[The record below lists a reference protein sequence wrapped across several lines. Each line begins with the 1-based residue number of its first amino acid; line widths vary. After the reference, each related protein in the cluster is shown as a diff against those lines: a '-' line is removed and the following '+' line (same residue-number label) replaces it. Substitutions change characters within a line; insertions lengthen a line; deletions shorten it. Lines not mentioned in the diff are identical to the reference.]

1 MSGNRNILQNNEI
14 TSVASGQ
21 HKMYIVDAQDLTQSP
36 LGSGKYIDVQN
47 LVLNKI
53 GVDFIPVNIYN
64 NGLGSYIKANLRFAI
79 NDSDPA
85 IVTTKSTVF
94 TCTYSVGYT
103 LYKALYAF
111 KKEPGTY
118 GVGGQTI
125 ALSDLNYIGREIIV
139 DILDPDDLAVA
150 DNIQDSIN
158 ESSNTFDTSIVNIFR
173 RTIQGEVRV
182 YAYTPENDYQEFI
195 GFGQTP
201 INEEDF
207 TDITGNGN
215 EESDNDITGFV
226 FDQNTGN
233 LTIETSQGDDF
244 VVSLGG
250 VYATAA
256 QGALADTAIQIEDL
270 DPYSKRVD
278 TARKL
283 SVNPAGATISLLDEN
298 GNLLD
303 TVSLGFLN
311 NEGTTLVYN
320 STDETIE
327 IRNDDNDLLSSIP
340 VSSFVTNVGS
350 NLNLSGSQIQLRDDS
365 NAVLSTINL
374 SISSVQGLQG
384 ALDGKATAAQ
394 GALAET
400 AIQNI
405 PTHTGDVTG
414 DINLTITDGV
424 VTTSKIVNN
433 AVTSDKLESDSVTNV
448 KIADSAVRTSH
459 IASSQVTNTK
469 LGQMA
474 SNTIKGNNDISTG
487 NPKDL
492 TPTEVKAL
500 LSLDSDYATVAQ
512 GALADTSVQLAG
524 NQTITGD
531 KVIGGRLITG
541 GGATLRDK
549 GIYGIYSPS
558 RWGHIWSMG
567 TAYKIAEDG
576 VDAGNLHGAAY
587 RYSASDYGKGHQ
599 FVWCINGN
607 PNIALGSNLWVANKA
622 AIGVEDP
629 TEKLEVAGNV
639 KATAFI
645 GDLPISSTQGDGVT
659 VTNESDGLKVE
670 VDSVDTSN
678 LVKKT
683 GETSQTITG
692 NINGIGL
699 LSATTFV
706 GNVTATSR
714 LAMPSALGVPTSTTS
729 SGLKG
734 ELRYDD
740 DYLYVCIDT
749 NSWKRISLTSW

>member
-1 MSGNRNILQNNEI
+1 MELIDLGSSANDGTGSNIREAGEIINDNFVEI
-14 TSVASGQ
+14 T
-21 HKMYIVDAQDLTQSP
+21 QS
-36 LGSGKYIDVQN
+36 
-47 LVLNKI
+47 I
-53 GVDFIPVNIYN
+53 GIDFIPVNIYS
-64 NGLGSYIKANLRFAI
+64 NGLGSYIKENLRFAV

-94 TCTYSVGYT
+94 TCVYSVGYT

-139 DILDPDDLAVA
+139 DILDPDDLAEA

-256 QGALADTAIQIEDL
+256 QGALA
-270 DPYSKRVD
+270 
-278 TARKL
+278 
-283 SVNPAGATISLLDEN
+283 
-298 GNLLD
+298 
-303 TVSLGFLN
+303 
-311 NEGTTLVYN
+311 
-320 STDETIE
+320 
-327 IRNDDNDLLSSIP
+327 
-340 VSSFVTNVGS
+340 
-350 NLNLSGSQIQLRDDS
+350 
-365 NAVLSTINL
+365 
-374 SISSVQGLQG
+374 
-384 ALDGKATAAQ
+384 
-394 GALAET
+394 ET

-414 DINLTITDGV
+414 DINLTITDGA

-448 KIADSAVRTSH
+448 KIADGAVRTSH

-487 NPKDL
+487 TPKDL

-599 FVWCINGN
+599 FVWCIDGN

-622 AIGVEDP
+622 GIGVENP
-629 TEKLEVAGNV
+629 TEKLEVAGKV

-645 GDLPISSTQGDGVT
+645 GDLPISSTQGSGVT

-714 LAMPSALGVPTSTTS
+714 LAMPSVLGVPTSTTS